1 MRYTVVVYKLG
12 VTKVS
17 NLLLVTLI
25 NGLSWPGN
33 DLRELTTEFSY
44 ALKEGASR
52 TLR

>member
-1 MRYTVVVYKLG
+1 MRYTVVVYKLC
-12 VTKVS
+12 VTTVR

-25 NGLSWPGN
+25 SCLSWAEN
-33 DLRELTTEFSY
+33 DLWELTIESGY